1 MKNFDIKITIV
12 SALIILSLLVL
23 GIVACLSCEAQ
34 TWEKV
39 VGIILLV
46 VPVGLESFLFYTY
59 IWD

>member
-1 MKNFDIKITIV
+1 MKNFNIKITIV
-12 SALIILSLLVL
+12 SAFIILSLLAL
-23 GIVACLSCEAQ
+23 GIIACLTCKAQ
-34 TWEKV
+34 TWEKI

>member
-1 MKNFDIKITIV
+1 MKNFNIKITIV
-12 SALIILSLLVL
+12 SALIILSLLAL
-23 GIVACLSCEAQ
+23 GIVTCLNCEAQ

-46 VPVGLESFLFYTY
+46 IPVGLESFLFYTY

>member
-1 MKNFDIKITIV
+1 MKNFNIMITIV
-12 SALIILSLLVL
+12 SALIILSLLAL
-23 GIVACLSCEAQ
+23 GIIACLTCDAQ

-46 VPVGLESFLFYTY
+46 IPVGLESFLFYTY